1 MLNLPYEQAEKLLQN
16 MTPVQKIGQLM
27 MASIEVTE
35 IDDATRAF
43 LKENA
48 VGNIILFGKN
58 CVDRAQIARLNRQ
71 IQEEITRNT
80 GAQALVSIDQ
90 EGGPV
95 LRIQEGAST
104 FPCAMAIGASGD
116 PLNAYLTGLMEGS
129 ELRALGINFD
139 LAPVLDING
148 DDNDPAVGRRSYGAT
163 GDLTALYGGAFAR
176 GLREMGVIDCGKHYP
191 GSGLNRIDTHFD
203 FARDETPRREIEE
216 TLLPPFQKVMEEGM
230 RCVMTTHVC
239 YTALDADGYPAT
251 MSAPILQDLTRKKLG
266 FEGLIISDGMQMH
279 AISKTYGAP
288 RGCVMAIKAGCDLVI
303 TGNGGDNASADGL
316 SIQTPCFQAILDA
329 LQSGELPMERVDDAV
344 RRILAFKLMLGDL
357 RPAQDVESRDW
368 TAHEAFFKALAKSAV
383 AVHRDEKHVLPLGE
397 KALFVCE
404 KPRSRFGVEEGDKL
418 LKGFARMAAHQLN
431 GSALEYV
438 DEIQAKQVL
447 EAAKDA
453 SAVVFGAA
461 SETAL
466 GGLLPVIHAVEQAGH
481 PVALVCLNA
490 PYLAKHAGGVPC
502 VLSSYDQT
510 LQAIDCVCEALQG
523 K

>member
-1 MLNLPYEQAEKLLQN
+1 
-16 MTPVQKIGQLM
+16 
-27 MASIEVTE
+27 
-35 IDDATRAF
+35 
-43 LKENA
+43 
-48 VGNIILFGKN
+48 
-58 CVDRAQIARLNRQ
+58 
-71 IQEEITRNT
+71 
-80 GAQALVSIDQ
+80 
-90 EGGPV
+90 
-95 LRIQEGAST
+95 
-104 FPCAMAIGASGD
+104 
-116 PLNAYLTGLMEGS
+116 
-129 ELRALGINFD
+129 
-139 LAPVLDING
+139 
-148 DDNDPAVGRRSYGAT
+148 
-163 GDLTALYGGAFAR
+163 
-176 GLREMGVIDCGKHYP
+176 
-191 GSGLNRIDTHFD
+191 
-203 FARDETPRREIEE
+203 
-216 TLLPPFQKVMEEGM
+216 
-230 RCVMTTHVC
+230 
-239 YTALDADGYPAT
+239 
-251 MSAPILQDLTRKKLG
+251 
-266 FEGLIISDGMQMH
+266 MH

-316 SIQTPCFQAILDA
+316 SIQTPCFQAMLDA

-397 KALFVCE
+397 KTLFVCE

-466 GGLLPVIHAVEQAGH
+466 DGLLPVIHAVEQAGH